1 MAQSPV
7 PTASLLGLRMQ
18 VRDGGGHS
26 SKAGASSL
34 QGGYRWAR
42 RRPALGAG
50 AGQRYGQGTGSFRAS
65 WACQGVLPSHVLLPV
80 LLPKA
85 ILLDLVMEKLW
96 TRFKKFLKGPKKRG
110 WGCSDYTF
118 SPLHPPSTPPPSPQ
132 TQQGGAV
139 RRAAT

>member
-1 MAQSPV
+1 MEAA
-7 PTASLLGLRMQ
+7 TAAKLELLRSREGTAGPDVGLP
-18 VRDGGGHS
+18 
-26 SKAGASSL
+26 
-34 QGGYRWAR
+34 WAR
-42 RRPALGAG
+42 GRVKGTDE
-50 AGQRYGQGTGSFRAS
+50 GTGSFRAS
-65 WACQGVLPSHVLLPV
+65 RACQGVLPSHVLLPV

-85 ILLDLVMEKLW
+85 ILLDLVMEKPW